1 MTSSALIRALLDNK
15 ILYKIHHNDDVAIE
29 YFFKEDSGF
38 QKRGWGTAYGTVGDR
53 LVDLAI
59 NPDNWKIHEHDLSMG
74 HPYPWSA
81 GYTAEK
87 FCNLTV
93 ETSIG
98 EDISPIL
105 KEIEDTLWE
114 FEANVG
120 VQPLYTEDGF
130 KASIK
135 IFLSAML
142 DKMWDLQEKENM
154 PMKDR
159 TLMAAKVG
167 DSVRQLVKV
176 FTDIDT
182 HDFYKEK

>member
-15 ILYKIHHNDDVAIE
+15 ILYKCHHNDDTAIE

-53 LVDLAI
+53 LVDLAL
-59 NPDNWKIHEHDLSMG
+59 NPNDWKIHEHDLLMG
-74 HPYPWSA
+74 HPYPWSV
-81 GYTAEK
+81 GYTIKESSSK
-87 FCNLTV
+87 MV
-93 ETSIG
+93 ETPIG

-105 KEIEDTLWE
+105 KEIEDALWE

-120 VQPLYTEDGF
+120 IQPLYTEDGF
-130 KASIK
+130 KAGIK
-135 IFLSAML
+135 IFLSVIL
-142 DKMWDLQEKENM
+142 DKMWDLQEKESM

-159 TLMAAKVG
+159 ALMVEKAG
-167 DSVRQLVKV
+167 SSIRQLVKT

-182 HDFYKEK
+182 HDFYKKK

>member
-15 ILYKIHHNDDVAIE
+15 ILYKVHHNDETAIE

-38 QKRGWGTAYGTVGDR
+38 EKRGWGTAFGTVGDR

-59 NPDNWKIHEHDLSMG
+59 HPDNWKIHEHDLSMG
-74 HPYPWSA
+74 HPYPWSV
-81 GYTAEK
+81 GYHIKKNSSKADK
-87 FCNLTV
+87 
-93 ETSIG
+93 TSIG

-130 KASIK
+130 RASIK
-135 IFLSAML
+135 IFLSAMA

-154 PMKDR
+154 PMEDR
-159 TLMAAKVG
+159 ALMGEKVG
-167 DSVRQLVKV
+167 DSIRQLVKT

-182 HDFYKEK
+182 HDFYKKK